1 MDEAVVLVPEMW
13 AAFPALARVATLAWA
28 CAREQRGAA
37 AEALV
42 SSRLVPR
49 RRSQACLSHA
59 SFGLDQR

>member
-28 CAREQRGAA
+28 CARELRGVA

-42 SSRLVPR
+42 FS
-49 RRSQACLSHA
+49 
-59 SFGLDQR
+59 